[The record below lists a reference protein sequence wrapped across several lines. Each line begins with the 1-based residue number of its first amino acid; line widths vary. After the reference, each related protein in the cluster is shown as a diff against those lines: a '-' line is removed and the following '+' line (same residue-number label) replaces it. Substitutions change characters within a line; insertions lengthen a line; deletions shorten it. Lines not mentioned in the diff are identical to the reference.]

1 MTIERNSIVRL
12 SIRCLKGTEMKPEF
26 EPVLKQIG
34 ADVLVSELKT
44 RNKGILSLA
53 SYKNTE
59 EPVINSISLK
69 TGIEGSL
76 WDPVEF
82 SIVKN
87 TLLELRSRFRDLQFA
102 VKCESWVIGND
113 FKGYI
118 IGNTRQLDMK
128 DPTFQI
134 RTTALT
140 KKDKEEEK

>member
-12 SIRCLKGTEMKPEF
+12 VIRGIKGTEMKPELA
-26 EPVLKQIG
+26 PVLQQIG

-44 RNKGILSLA
+44 RNTGILALA
-53 SYKNTE
+53 SYKNTA
-59 EPVINSISLK
+59 EPVINSVVLR
-69 TGIEGSL
+69 TRIEGSL

-82 SIVKN
+82 NIVKS
-87 TLLELRSRFRDLQFA
+87 TLLELRARFGDLRFS
-102 VKCESWVIGND
+102 VKCESWVIGTD

-140 KKDKEEEK
+140 KKDKELK